1 MLYVKLFVFG
11 VLVGRCYKGEE
22 TDLILINGGGAEVN
36 KEHGLF
42 NDVVCH
48 KVSNCGL
55 FVYYKLNLAIPRLIF
70 LLVLGIEDLAVRC
83 GSNAQGEGVNVSSDS
98 CSPHLHLQNFDW
110 RAPLVLLRS

>member
-1 MLYVKLFVFG
+1 MLG
-11 VLVGRCYKGEE
+11 YKGGE
-22 TDLILINGGGAEVN
+22 TDFILIDGGGAEV
-36 KEHGLF
+36 KREHVLF

-48 KVSNCGL
+48 EENNCGL
-55 FVYYKLNLAIPRLIF
+55 SVYYKLYLAIPRLIF

-98 CSPHLHLQNFDW
+98 CSPHLHLQNCVR